1 MTIDV
6 YFSWLPILKVPSVLR
21 VKKNLHFSFVVKNPP
36 RIICGYLKLDCYPP
50 KKLSYLLQWKA
61 FKKDEKCFYLDSSLF
76 WRYLSFCAGFF
87 GHEENGLIWKSL
99 MPSTRKQIM
108 TTYLKTLRQP
118 DNEIWSVNLIW
129 YEKYLSYEKS
139 YIQNYFQTLFKKNQ
153 NWVYLRI
160 NSI

>member
-99 MPSTRKQIM
+99 MSSTRKQIM
-108 TTYLKTLRQP
+108 ATYLKTLRQP

-139 YIQNYFQTLFKKNQ
+139 YIQNYSQTLLKKNQ